1 MFAQGS
7 DLSRQYIGKCPQITE
22 FVSNNKHLKFLLS
35 LLEFINCSSIMNPP
49 EIIRFAEFIT
59 ISFKLKFPNLF
70 DGMTN
75 DDGIR

>member
-1 MFAQGS
+1 
-7 DLSRQYIGKCPQITE
+7 
-22 FVSNNKHLKFLLS
+22 
-35 LLEFINCSSIMNPP
+35 MNPP

-75 DDGIR
+75 DDGVYGELKSVLSRI